1 MPVPLLLPMSF
12 ARLSLSLF
20 ALASA
25 SLGILLGT
33 LFKDPDKCASI
44 AVWVAILLAPLGGL
58 WWPLEIVGPFMR
70 RLAYV
75 VPTGWAM
82 EGVNAMLAFGAGFA
96 DVAPFA
102 LGFIALFAVTF
113 PLAARRLRV

>member
-1 MPVPLLLPMSF
+1 MFF
-12 ARLSLSLF
+12 AFLSLF
-20 ALASA
+20 TLASA
-25 SLGILLGT
+25 SLGILMGT
-33 LFKDPDKCASI
+33 LFKDPDKCAST

-70 RLAYV
+70 QVAYA

-82 EGVNAMLAFGAGFA
+82 EGVNALLAFGADA
-96 DVAPFA
+96 WDVAPFA
-102 LGFIALFAVTF
+102 LGFLALFAVTF